1 MKRGLIA
8 VLALVMVFAAS
19 LGWAKTYKM
28 GTYQIPLMVESKDKR
43 VFIDLVK
50 EVIGRTG
57 EQFEIVVA
65 PPKRTVASFHKGA
78 IDGFFPCLDVLLQ
91 KDAAKSK
98 PIYVKA
104 DFAFTRSDAPIIK
117 SISQLEGKKV
127 GITVG
132 YPYAKALIS
141 DKKIKLEGADN
152 DVLNMKKLSKGR
164 IDAFVV
170 EEKTGVK
177 ALKDRGWPEGVGY
190 WGYGMCYAT
199 LFADALERVTVGK
212 ENLFKH
218 PFMKT
223 GMMFQI
229 SLKSWKLMATSVVL
243 VLSATPSGREVRA
256 W

>member
-28 GTYQIPLMVESKDKR
+28 GTYQIPLMVESKDKG

-104 DFAFTRSDAPIIK
+104 DFAFTRSDTPIIK

-177 ALKDRGWPEGVGY
+177 ALKESGAANIHYDKAAPLSKQDVYFVFQPTAEGK
-190 WGYGMCYAT
+190 A
-199 LFADALERVTVGK
+199 LAAKFSKALADMRKDGT
-212 ENLFKH
+212 
-218 PFMKT
+218 
-223 GMMFQI
+223 FQKI
-229 SLKSWKLMATSVVL
+229 MS
-243 VLSATPSGREVRA
+243 RA
-256 W
+256 D